1 MAVIGLF
8 WTPRAPERGPLWGVR
23 NFFFFQSC
31 FFTLSDMFMTRINHK
46 IDKNHPNN
54 IFFPFLPNLYQ
65 ILSKKGSKRAPPSA
79 SGHFW
84 EFFRFFCANHLRNTF
99 SSLYQQA
106 GKIGKIDPL
115 DPLPLTSLSLD
126 CSLSLLCTNLEK
138 MNNIH

>member
-1 MAVIGLF
+1 MG
-8 WTPRAPERGPLWGVR
+8 GPKI
-23 NFFFFQSC
+23 FFFQSC

-84 EFFRFFCANHLRNTF
+84 EFFGFFCANHLRNTF

-115 DPLPLTSLSLD
+115 DTLPLTSLPIFINFLFLPAWLD
-126 CSLSLLCTNLEK
+126 FHYSCSCSGSTFLNQC
-138 MNNIH
+138 

>member
-1 MAVIGLF
+1 MG
-8 WTPRAPERGPLWGVR
+8 GP

-31 FFTLSDMFMTRINHK
+31 FFTLSDMFMTRINNK

-65 ILSKKGSKRAPPSA
+65 ILSEKGSKRAPPSA

-115 DPLPLTSLSLD
+115 DPLPLTSLIVVSV
-126 CSLSLLCTNLEK
+126 SRTRKGEIWALSRIASFSHVLRQEYAL
-138 MNNIH
+138 I

>member
-1 MAVIGLF
+1 MG
-8 WTPRAPERGPLWGVR
+8 GPKI
-23 NFFFFQSC
+23 FFFQSC

-84 EFFRFFCANHLRNTF
+84 EFFGFFCANHLRNTF

-115 DPLPLTSLSLD
+115 DPLPLTSLTAGLRA
-126 CSLSLLCTNLEK
+126 LLIITKKPLQQQRGQQKNK
-138 MNNIH
+138 AHKANDASS